1 MKEFRL
7 MVSFKINS
15 FYLTYSDSHEQK
27 HDFRKDSIYNIFI
40 KHKLSKEQIIKM
52 DRIYLRKLSPVHKRT
67 TNKQRVKLSLNDS
80 VYERYEFSQYKFIKC
95 NINKYSN
102 TLTLFNDALIS
113 SSGKISMKVARKKVR
128 GKNSD

>member
-1 MKEFRL
+1 
-7 MVSFKINS
+7 
-15 FYLTYSDSHEQK
+15 
-27 HDFRKDSIYNIFI
+27 
-40 KHKLSKEQIIKM
+40 M

-102 TLTLFNDALIS
+102 TSTLFNDALIS